1 LDERVAEPSAKCAPQ
16 PIGWWGERS
25 PSDEELLSRR
35 GVRGRPAR
43 RLRFG
48 SGQRPPPRP
57 PLRMR
62 QAQAPRRPAAHRRRM
77 SPGGAGR
84 LGRSRHL
91 PGHARHGRSRSRP
104 PAGRKAGGKRKPT
117 PRSPA
122 AVGLGPHMASQNRSL
137 TRLSLLS
144 KIAPSRT
151 ITPTQRPASA
161 GAIRQGNG
169 SHRGHACSG
178 GAPRGRGHF
187 SGGRCLRSWAR
198 RRGRPSE
205 AEATPLA
212 SPGVVAAAVAAW
224 SPPRHQAD
232 A

>member
-1 LDERVAEPSAKCAPQ
+1 LDERVAEPSATCAPQ

-77 SPGGAGR
+77 SPGGADT

-104 PAGRKAGGKRKPT
+104 PAGRRAGGKRKPT

-122 AVGLGPHMASQNRSL
+122 AAGLGPHMASQTRSP

-144 KIAPSRT
+144 RIAPSRT
-151 ITPTQRPASA
+151 MTPHAAARIGRCNQAGEWLTPRP
-161 GAIRQGNG
+161 RLL
-169 SHRGHACSG
+169 
-178 GAPRGRGHF
+178 RGRS
-187 SGGRCLRSWAR
+187 SGAWPLQ
-198 RRGRPSE
+198 RGEMPSELGEASRPSIR
-205 AEATPLA
+205 
-212 SPGVVAAAVAAW
+212 S
-224 SPPRHQAD
+224 
-232 A
+232 